1 MSLMLFFEQ
10 NTLHILLEFVLVG
23 VATWLY
29 VQRRK
34 AQAKLAREP
43 RLTPEEEDALIA
55 EWQPEPLTPETPD
68 DHFALNPRIANGK
81 MTKEVVMDGKTCL
94 NLASTNFLGFIGNER
109 IETKA
114 KQTIFKYGVGSC
126 GPRGF
131 YGTVDVHLD
140 LEKDLAEFMECEES
154 ALYSY
159 GFATI
164 ASAIPAYAKRGDI
177 IFVDKA
183 CNFSIQKGV
192 QASRSTIYWFDH
204 NDMTDLER
212 LLEEQ
217 DQRDKKNPKKASKV
231 RRFLVVEGLYAN
243 TGRICPLPKL
253 LEFKWKYKVRVFIDE
268 SFSFGVLGKT
278 GRGVIEH
285 YGIDPIQVDLVMA
298 SLENA
303 IASTGGF
310 CAGRSFVVGH
320 QRLSGLGYCFSAS
333 LPPLLATAA
342 NEALTMIKEDP
353 GRVHRLQDR
362 SRALH
367 AGLTEALK
375 GSPFRCR
382 EGEVLAPFRH
392 VEVADSSLRKEEKER
407 MLDEVVEKAFEE
419 GILIARARYLDE
431 NEAFPIEPSIRVS
444 TQSELEDFEL
454 KRALNVI
461 ERAAKIV

>member
-1 MSLMLFFEQ
+1 MSFMLFFEQ
-10 NTLHILLEFVLVG
+10 NTFHIILECVLVG
-23 VATWLY
+23 IATWFY
-29 VQRRK
+29 MQRRK

-43 RLTPEEEDALIA
+43 KLTREEEDALIS

-81 MTKEVVMDGKTCL
+81 MTKEVMMDGRTCL

-109 IETKA
+109 IESKA

-192 QASRSTIYWFDH
+192 QASRSTIYWFEH
-204 NDMTDLER
+204 NDMMDLER

-217 DQRDKKNPKKASKV
+217 DQRDKKNPKKAASL

-253 LEFKWKYKVRVFIDE
+253 IEFKWKYKVRVFIDE

-278 GRGVIEH
+278 GRGVMEH
-285 YGIDPIQVDLVMA
+285 YSIDPIQVDLVMA

-342 NEALTMIKEDP
+342 NEALSIIKEDP
-353 GRVHRLQDR
+353 GRVIRLQEC

-367 AGLTEALK
+367 AGLTAALE
-375 GSPFRCR
+375 GSAFRCR

-392 VEVADSSLRKEEKER
+392 IEVVDSSLCNEEKER
-407 MLDEVVEKAFEE
+407 LLDEVVEKAFEE
-419 GILIARARYLDE
+419 GILLARARYLNDH
-431 NEAFPIEPSIRVS
+431 EAFPIDPSIRVS
-444 TQSELEDFEL
+444 TQSELEESEL
-454 KRALNVI
+454 TRALEVI
-461 ERAAKIV
+461 ERAVKRV